1 MSQCGYNTALD
12 LLRARVP
19 ALVVPFA
26 EGREDEQTRRAARL
40 ERCGAL
46 RVLPPER
53 LEPASARARDPG
65 AARLPAPH
73 DSISTSPERSASTA
87 LLAEARR
94 AVAMPSEA
102 AAAR

>member
-40 ERCGAL
+40 ERLGAL

-53 LEPASARARDPG
+53 LDAAALAREIRALLDTRPGKIDLDFAGAR
-65 AARLPAPH
+65 
-73 DSISTSPERSASTA
+73 ASTA
-87 LLAEARR
+87 LLAGLVRDALP
-94 AVAMPSEA
+94 AEA
-102 AAAR
+102 AAR